1 MMMKNRKLGLIL
13 AAAGMLLFS
22 ADSFAQLQL
31 FSASTSKKDRKE
43 RSDEPTVINS
53 DAMDIDMAK
62 DKITLLG
69 NVDVKDPEMNI
80 KCRKMIIYLG
90 KSEKAAASTGDAA
103 RDEQSG
109 KEVIQIDCVGDV
121 VITRLQIDSPAGKK
135 ENQQAFAGKAV
146 YLIKNET
153 ITLTEDPV
161 LVNGPNRL
169 MGERIILHT
178 KTERVLVFKGIART
192 KGQNP
197 GKKPRKEDDDE

>member
-1 MMMKNRKLGLIL
+1 MMMKSRKIGLVL
-13 AAAGMLLFS
+13 AAAGMLLFG
-22 ADSFAQLQL
+22 ADAFAQLQL
-31 FSASTSKKDRKE
+31 FSTTSSKKDRKN
-43 RSDEPTVINS
+43 SDEPTTINS
-53 DAMDIDMAK
+53 DAMDIDMAN

-69 NVDVKDPEMNI
+69 NVDVQDPEMNI

-90 KSEKAAASTGDAA
+90 KNEKKAEASTGDST

-109 KEVIQIDCVGDV
+109 KEVVKIECIGDV
-121 VITRLQIDSPAGKK
+121 VITRLQVDSPDGKK

-146 YLIKNET
+146 YMVKEET

-178 KTERVLVFKGIART
+178 RTERVMVFKGTART
-192 KGQNP
+192 KGKIAEQ
-197 GKKPRKEDDDE
+197 K

>member
-1 MMMKNRKLGLIL
+1 MIMKSRKIGLVL
-13 AAAGMLLFS
+13 AAAGMLLFG
-22 ADSFAQLQL
+22 ADAFAQLQL
-31 FSASTSKKDRKE
+31 FSAPSSKKDRKTSE
-43 RSDEPTVINS
+43 EPTTINS
-53 DAMDIDMAK
+53 DAMDIDMAN

-69 NVDVKDPEMNI
+69 NVDVQDPEMNI

-90 KSEKAAASTGDAA
+90 KSEKKSETGDPT

-109 KEVIQIDCVGDV
+109 KEVVKIECIGDV
-121 VITRLQIDSPAGKK
+121 VITRLQVDSPDGKK

-146 YLIKNET
+146 YMVKEET

-178 KTERVLVFKGIART
+178 KTERVMVFKGTART
-192 KGQNP
+192 KGKIAEQ
-197 GKKPRKEDDDE
+197 K

>member
-1 MMMKNRKLGLIL
+1 MKL
-13 AAAGMLLFS
+13 AFWKTFTAAVAVCILLFS
-22 ADSFAQLQL
+22 ADLFGQLQL
-31 FSASTSKKDRKE
+31 FSASPSKKGK
-43 RSDEPTVINS
+43 SDEPTIINS

-69 NVDVKDPEMNI
+69 NVNVQDPEMNI

-90 KSEKAAASTGDAA
+90 KDQTKQEKSGDPA

-109 KEVIQIDCVGDV
+109 KEVVKIECIGDV
-121 VITRLQIDSPAGKK
+121 VITRMTAAVAEGQAR

-146 YLIKNET
+146 YLIKEET

-192 KGQNP
+192 KGNLME
-197 GKKPRKEDDDE
+197 K

>member
-1 MMMKNRKLGLIL
+1 MMMKSRKIGLVL
-13 AAAGMLLFS
+13 AAAGMLLFG
-22 ADSFAQLQL
+22 ADAFAQLQL
-31 FSASTSKKDRKE
+31 FSASTSKNRKS
-43 RSDEPTVINS
+43 SDEPTIINS
-53 DAMDIDMAK
+53 DAMDIDMAN

-69 NVDVKDPEMNI
+69 NVDVQDPEMNI

-90 KSEKAAASTGDAA
+90 KSEKKPESTGDST

-109 KEVIQIDCVGDV
+109 KEVIQIDCIGDV
-121 VITRLQIDSPAGKK
+121 VITRIQVDSPAGKK

-146 YLIKNET
+146 YLIKDDT

-178 KTERVLVFKGIART
+178 KTERVMVFKGTART
-192 KGQNP
+192 Q
-197 GKKPRKEDDDE
+197 GKITEQK

>member
-1 MMMKNRKLGLIL
+1 MMKSRKIGLVL
-13 AAAGMLLFS
+13 AAVGMLLCS
-22 ADSFAQLQL
+22 ADAFAQLQL
-31 FSASTSKKDRKE
+31 FSTSSSKSNRK
-43 RSDEPTVINS
+43 SNDEPTIINS
-53 DAMDIDMAK
+53 DAMDIDMAN

-69 NVDVKDPEMNI
+69 NVDVQDPEMNI

-90 KSEKAAASTGDAA
+90 KSEKKAEAATGDST

-109 KEVIQIDCVGDV
+109 KEVIQIDCIGDV
-121 VITRLQIDSPAGKK
+121 VITRIQVDSPAGKK

-146 YLIKNET
+146 YLIREET

-178 KTERVLVFKGIART
+178 KTERVMVFKGTART
-192 KGQNP
+192 KGKIANQ
-197 GKKPRKEDDDE
+197 K